1 MKHLQD
7 LATPVNKFANT
18 TKLIGIFMMLCGGIA
33 LISYSSG
40 QVEAWDLFRSTMLH
54 VTVAGAICTFLG
66 ERLWKILIKNSAVTK
81 RQFYFYDEE

>member
-18 TKLIGIFMMLCGGIA
+18 TKLIGIFMMLGGGIA

-40 QVEAWDLFRSTMLH
+40 QVEVWDLFRGTMLH
-54 VTVAGAICTFLG
+54 LAIAGAICTFLG
-66 ERLWKILIKNSAVTK
+66 EMLWKILIKNSDVTK